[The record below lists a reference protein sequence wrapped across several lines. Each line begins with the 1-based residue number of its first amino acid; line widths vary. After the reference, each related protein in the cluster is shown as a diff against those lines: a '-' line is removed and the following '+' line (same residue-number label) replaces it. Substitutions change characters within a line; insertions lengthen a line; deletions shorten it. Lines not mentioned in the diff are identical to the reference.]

1 MRRRDFLGIACGA
14 AAFDPFTAKAQQTK
28 RIAFFGP
35 GVSKPSMMV
44 ANYKAFLDQLRTH
57 GFIESQNLAVRYG
70 ETEDPRGLG
79 TVGAELVQS
88 RPDLI
93 VVSGTEA
100 MLRAVLASNSG
111 IPIVLLAINFDPIE
125 RGYLKGLS
133 RPGANITGVIFRQT
147 ELSHK
152 QLELLHQALPQAKR
166 IVSLY
171 DAQTADQFSAAETS
185 AKALGLDLHG
195 IKLENPPYNF
205 DDAFKR
211 AVEGGAQALLIQS
224 SPNFIPLQFRI
235 DELTRRHRLPGMFT
249 FKPYVESGGLM
260 SYGVQFTPMYRRTAD
275 YVARILRGAKP
286 ADLPAEQAINFEMV
300 INLKTAKAIG
310 VELPTAILLR
320 SDHVIE

>member
-1 MRRRDFLGIACGA
+1 MICGVP
-14 AAFDPFTAKAQQTK
+14 AFNPLVASAQATK

-35 GVSKPSMMV
+35 GVSRPSMMV
-44 ANYKAFLDQLRTH
+44 ANYHAFLDQLRTH
-57 GFIESQNLAVRYG
+57 GFIEGQNIIVKYG

-79 TVGAELVQS
+79 VVGAELVQS

-100 MLRAVLASNSG
+100 MLRAVLASNTA

-125 RGYLKGLS
+125 RGYLQGLAK
-133 RPGANITGVIFRQT
+133 PGANITGVIFRQT
-147 ELSHK
+147 ELSQK
-152 QLELLHQALPQAKR
+152 QLEILHQAFPQAKK

-171 DAQTADQFSAAETS
+171 DRQTADQFSAAETS
-185 AKALGLDLHG
+185 AKALGLDLQG
-195 IKLENPPYNF
+195 IRLENPPYNF

-211 AVEGGAQALLIQS
+211 AADAGAQALLVQS

-235 DELTRRHRLPGMFT
+235 DELTKRHRLPGMFT

-260 SYGVQFTPMYRRTAD
+260 SYGVQFPPMYRRTAD

-286 ADLPAEQAINFEMV
+286 GDLPAEQATKFEMV

-310 VELPTAILLR
+310 AELPTAILLR